1 MRTGGLSREAGASQV
16 RRPQK
21 EEEHGDH
28 HPGHQDHSDADATVT
43 GGSWQLPKALCVG
56 AVGLGLPEQI
66 DEPPH
71 SMFVRADTFT
81 GVKFSGGGGSGGR
94 SPRPGV
100 GPSRTMVTLAEL
112 LALLAALLATA
123 SGYFVSI
130 DAHAEECFFER
141 VTSGTKMGLIFE
153 VAEGGFLDIDVEI
166 TGPDNKGIYKG
177 DRESSGKYTFA
188 AHMDGTYK
196 FCFSNRMS
204 TMTPKIVMFTIDI
217 GEAPKGQDM
226 ETEAHQN
233 KLEEMIN
240 ELAVAMTAVKH
251 EQEYMEVR
259 ERIHRAINDNTNSRV
274 VLWSFFEALVLV
286 AMTLGQI
293 YYLKRFFEVRRVV

>member
-1 MRTGGLSREAGASQV
+1 MTVAVTGAWTSSRTVLRGRSIGRQHSLVLPLSSAIHVDFSLSAKV
-16 RRPQK
+16 RRKPFGPPAPQ
-21 EEEHGDH
+21 
-28 HPGHQDHSDADATVT
+28 
-43 GGSWQLPKALCVG
+43 
-56 AVGLGLPEQI
+56 
-66 DEPPH
+66 
-71 SMFVRADTFT
+71 
-81 GVKFSGGGGSGGR
+81 
-94 SPRPGV
+94 
-100 GPSRTMVTLAEL
+100 L
-112 LALLAALLATA
+112 LVLLAALLATA

-226 ETEAHQN
+226 ETEGGGDTWDAHQN

>member
-1 MRTGGLSREAGASQV
+1 MF
-16 RRPQK
+16 
-21 EEEHGDH
+21 
-28 HPGHQDHSDADATVT
+28 TV
-43 GGSWQLPKALCVG
+43 SELVALV
-56 AVGLGLPEQI
+56 A
-66 DEPPH
+66 
-71 SMFVRADTFT
+71 F
-81 GVKFSGGGGSGGR
+81 FS
-94 SPRPGV
+94 
-100 GPSRTMVTLAEL
+100 
-112 LALLAALLATA
+112 ATA

-130 DAHAEECFFER
+130 DAHAEECYFEH